1 MAVGFESAPPELAVH
16 NYVAYHAVT
25 QAWDDC
31 MVNAV
36 HVYNTTIRTYVPGE
50 TAHTERKPTRGLI

>member
-36 HVYNTTIRTYVPGE
+36 HVYNTTIRTDVPGE
-50 TAHTERKPTRGLI
+50 TAHTERKPTRGLM